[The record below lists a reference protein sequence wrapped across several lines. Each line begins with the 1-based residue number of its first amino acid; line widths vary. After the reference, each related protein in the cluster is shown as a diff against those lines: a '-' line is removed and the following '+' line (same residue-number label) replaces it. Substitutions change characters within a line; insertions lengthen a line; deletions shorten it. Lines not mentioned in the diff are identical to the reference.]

1 MKKYLPLTLGILF
14 VGGIVLYQRYRHLSG
29 IVLLE
34 TTILGIAAVLGVL
47 HLIRFWRDH
56 H

>member
-1 MKKYLPLTLGILF
+1 MKKYLPFILSVLF
-14 VGGIVLYQRYRHLSG
+14 VGGVILYQRYRHLSG

-34 TTILGIAAVLGVL
+34 TTILGVAAILGVL